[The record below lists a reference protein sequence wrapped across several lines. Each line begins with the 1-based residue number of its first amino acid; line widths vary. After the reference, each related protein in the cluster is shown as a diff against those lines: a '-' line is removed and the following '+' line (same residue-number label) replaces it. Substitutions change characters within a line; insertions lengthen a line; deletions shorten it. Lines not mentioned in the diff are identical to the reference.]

1 MKNTATKFLA
11 VAALVATGACSRATT
26 VESSGDVGGVTPV
39 SANSLPSGAVVN
51 VTLDQAVGTKTSRV
65 GDSFS
70 ATVAEPIV
78 AANGQT
84 VVPAGAK
91 VYGKV
96 TGLQDS
102 NNAGQKA
109 AIRLDFERINV
120 NGVDRPF
127 EARISATELKTEGA
141 DTRNETIKKASIGA
155 AAGAVL
161 GAVLGGGDV
170 SKILG
175 GAAIGAAAGT
185 VDLVRY
191 GRGGRGSSGGLAND
205 VGDDA
210 SRDVVAV
217 AVIPSEARNR
227 SRPEREQSHSEQS
240 EESRLS

>member
-1 MKNTATKFLA
+1 MQKT
-11 VAALVATGACSRATT
+11 AALMVALAAASLGACSRATT
-26 VESSGDVGGVTPV
+26 VESSGGEVATPTPV
-39 SANSLPSGAVVN
+39 NANSLPTGSVVT
-51 VTLDQAVGTKTSRV
+51 VSLDQQVGTKASKV

-70 ATVAEPIV
+70 ATVVDPIV

-109 AIRLDFERINV
+109 AIRLDFEKINV
-120 NGVDRPF
+120 NGVERPF
-127 EARISATELKTEGA
+127 EAKITATQLQTQGQ
-141 DTRNETIKKASIGA
+141 DSRDETLKKAGIGA

-185 VDLVRY
+185 VVSLGTGEVDAVLPA
-191 GRGGRGSSGGLAND
+191 GSKMTLQTTQQ
-205 VGDDA
+205 VT
-210 SRDVVAV
+210 
-217 AVIPSEARNR
+217 
-227 SRPEREQSHSEQS
+227 
-240 EESRLS
+240 L